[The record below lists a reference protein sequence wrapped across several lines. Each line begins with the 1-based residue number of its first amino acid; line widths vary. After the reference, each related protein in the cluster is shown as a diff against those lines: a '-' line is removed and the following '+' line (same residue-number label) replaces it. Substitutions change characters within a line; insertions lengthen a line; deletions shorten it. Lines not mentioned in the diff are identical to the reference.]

1 METQGDRRT
10 GKVDV
15 YLVQREEYG
24 GRANTS
30 GEAVKFDLKPE
41 TYASMVA
48 DGFAYQRSF
57 NPMPKVGSIRL
68 IVFDENSGRSGSV
81 TLPITALSP

>member
-24 GRANTS
+24 GRANSS

-41 TYASMVA
+41 TYASMVT

-57 NPMPKVGSIRL
+57 NAMPKVGSIRL
-68 IVFDENSGRSGSV
+68 IVFDENSGRTGSV